1 MAPASRDPLNRRDGR
16 PAPAS
21 AAGAGMVQR
30 LRARIDAGLTG
41 EKVDHPDPA
50 AAPLG
55 TDEEA
60 AGATPTPGEA
70 RLAARSAPGGPG
82 SGALGSRRRGGAG
95 WPTAL
100 LAGVALAAALV
111 FIGALW
117 AS

>member
-82 SGALGSRRRGGAG
+82 SGALGSRRRSAG

-100 LAGVALAAALV
+100 MAAVAAAAALV
-111 FIGALW
+111 FLAALFVD
-117 AS
+117 